1 MARIPFDLAQV
12 PDVNARSLGGQVD
25 TPQAGNREL
34 GAALGGLSDNLQRG
48 EQVADDYA
56 NMQRQQNVAALTASS
71 SFTPTFLTMKQNAPP
86 GAQGFTGQVSQAYD
100 QHVADYTNNI
110 EDPLVRMSVKRN
122 LLDRKQSYVDEAAA
136 YEVQSNAQN
145 QKNVA
150 GVALGAITNNFRS
163 TVQQSPMSAAQE
175 YNRALQDSGALI
187 DSLPGLDGD
196 TRTAMKITQLHGLT
210 SEYVQ
215 GALMN
220 AQSSSDLGRAQE
232 LMNNP
237 SIRNNMDPQSYK
249 TMQRF
254 AWVLGRRFAR
264 QEGAGI
270 SAAVNSVNQRIDSGI
285 NVSPDEIK
293 QIEANPAL
301 ARNPGAVFRLAEAK
315 AKLEV
320 NTTYGRA
327 SISDLRNA
335 AAENMQAASTAGA
348 PSMVGDVPPQIATA
362 ITNASAATG
371 CSPDYLAALT
381 HSEYGSLLNSRDF
394 GQGPTGGGSARG
406 VGQIQPGTWL
416 DLVKGNADAFGQSM
430 HPPITG
436 QALLSKGDDALLA
449 LRADPTLNL
458 MGAGL
463 YAQQNRA
470 ALSQTLGRPANDAET
485 YTAHVLG
492 PTGGARFLAAVQNN
506 PDATAQSVV
515 GADVA
520 KANPGLF
527 YDRNGTPLSCQQAYS
542 NLAANFAN
550 SPARASFVKAQ
561 QLQRLLRTA
570 VQRYSADPA
579 GYAMQQGAK
588 GMAPLSD
595 DPATWAQRGVAVSA
609 FAHEQGSAGINGKR
623 LPPMQPFTNQEAQ
636 TYAAQLA
643 SPDVST
649 DQKLS
654 VLANVQHFADPAI
667 IKAAYRQ
674 IGMKDPVAGLAGQLM
689 SQTGDAGVAHDI
701 LEGRSHINKNP
712 NVVQAMGIT
721 PSNVNSTFNT
731 YVASALASLPP
742 DQSGRDPMQVVQDA
756 ATAHYVQRTYG
767 LGTGIGAADWSPDKY
782 EESLDAVL
790 GGTPGHKAVQ
800 TVNGSPTLMANGVD
814 ADDVQNFLAH
824 ATPADLVRVSANG
837 QPPQYAPVPGQP
849 ARVIP
854 PSQLRYATLR
864 ARGGGYYEVIPTAGF
879 AAVSGVGS
887 NGVAPRYYMK
897 LTLDTLTK
905 GASGRVGPQ
914 VSPQAQ
920 DNSFGGL
927 PMAQEDRPT
936 ADATRDGDPTPTAG
950 AVQQQQPDVVSEME
964 DQQLMDMGE

>member
-1 MARIPFDLAQV
+1 MARIPFQIAQV
-12 PDVNARSLGGQVD
+12 PDVNARSLGGEIS
-25 TPQAGNREL
+25 TPQAGNKSL
-34 GAALGGLSDNLQRG
+34 GAALGGLTDNLQKG
-48 EQVADDYA
+48 MQVVDDYA
-56 NMQRQQNVAALTASS
+56 DSQRQQNVAALTASS

-110 EDPLVRMSVKRN
+110 DDPLVRTAVKTN
-122 LLDRKQSYVDEAAA
+122 LLNRRQGYMDEAAGF
-136 YEVQSNAQN
+136 EVQSNAQN

-150 GVALGAITNNFRS
+150 GISLGAITNNFRS
-163 TVQQSPMSAAQE
+163 TIQQSPGSAPQE

-187 DSLPGLDGD
+187 DALPGLDGD
-196 TRTAMKITQLHGLT
+196 TRTSMKIAQLHGLT

-220 AQSSSDLGRAQE
+220 AQSTSDLNQVQA
-232 LMNNP
+232 LMDNP
-237 SIRNNMDPQSYK
+237 TIKGNMDPQSYK

-254 AWVLGRRFAR
+254 SWVLGRRFAR
-264 QEGAGI
+264 QEGAGLN
-270 SAAVNSVNQRIDSGI
+270 AAVSSINQRIDNGL

-293 QIEANPAL
+293 QVESDPSL
-301 ARNPGAVFRLAEAK
+301 ARNPGATFRLAEAK

-320 NTTYGRA
+320 NATYGRS
-327 SISDLRNA
+327 SISDLRTAVTENMNA
-335 AAENMQAASTAGA
+335 ASNGSA

-381 HSEYGSLLNSRDF
+381 HSEYGSLLNSGDF

-430 HPPITG
+430 HPPVTG
-436 QALLSKGDDALLA
+436 QQLLAQGDKALLD

-458 MGAGL
+458 MGAGI

-492 PTGGARFLAAVQNN
+492 TAGGARFLAAVQSN

-515 GADVA
+515 GNDVA
-520 KANPGLF
+520 NANKGLF
-527 YDRNGTPLSCQQAYS
+527 FAKDGTPLSCQQAYS

-561 QLQRLLRTA
+561 QIQRLLKTA
-570 VQRYSADPA
+570 VQQYSADPA

-595 DPATWAQRGVAVSA
+595 DPATWAQRGVAVSS
-609 FAHEQGSAGINGKR
+609 FAQEQGSIGINGKR

-636 TYAAQLA
+636 TFAAQLA
-643 SPDVST
+643 SPDVPT

-712 NVVQAMGIT
+712 NILQAMGVT
-721 PSNVNSTFNT
+721 PSNVNDTYNT
-731 YVASALASLPP
+731 YVASALSSLPP

-756 ATAHYVQRTYG
+756 ATAHYVQKTYG
-767 LGTGIGAADWSPDKY
+767 LGTGTGSADWTPDKY
-782 EESLDAVL
+782 EDSLNAVL
-790 GGTPGHKAVQ
+790 GGTATHKAIQ
-800 TVNGSPTLMANGVD
+800 NVNGSPTLMTNGVEAED
-814 ADDVQNFLAH
+814 IQNFLSK
-824 ATPADLVRVSANG
+824 ATPADLIRVSANG
-837 QPPQYAPVPGQP
+837 QPPQYAPVHGQP
-849 ARVIP
+849 PRVIP

-879 AAVSGVGS
+879 AAVSGTGS
-887 NGVAPRYYMK
+887 NGVSPRYYMK
-897 LTLDTLTK
+897 LTPGTLTK
-905 GASGRVGPQ
+905 GASGNTGPQ
-914 VSPQAQ
+914 TTAQPQ
-920 DNSFGGL
+920 DNRFGGL

-950 AVQQQQPDVVSEME
+950 AVQQQQPDVASEME
-964 DQQLMDMGE
+964 DQQLMDLGD